1 MAHLVDKAHL
11 DKHTLARVNTALM
24 LGLIGTGLAA
34 CVFGAV
40 VYDIGPCSRLVT
52 GSPVSSSLLR
62 RSDRLTF
69 PLAGRNEPASN
80 RIAP

>member
-1 MAHLVDKAHL
+1 MAHLVDKAHFI

-40 VYDIGPCSRLVT
+40 VYDLGRLF
-52 GSPVSSSLLR
+52 S
-62 RSDRLTF
+62 
-69 PLAGRNEPASN
+69 AW
-80 RIAP
+80 

>member
-11 DKHTLARVNTALM
+11 DKHTLARVNTVLM

-40 VYDIGPCSRLVT
+40 VYDIGRPGL
-52 GSPVSSSLLR
+52 
-62 RSDRLTF
+62 
-69 PLAGRNEPASN
+69 PAW
-80 RIAP
+80 